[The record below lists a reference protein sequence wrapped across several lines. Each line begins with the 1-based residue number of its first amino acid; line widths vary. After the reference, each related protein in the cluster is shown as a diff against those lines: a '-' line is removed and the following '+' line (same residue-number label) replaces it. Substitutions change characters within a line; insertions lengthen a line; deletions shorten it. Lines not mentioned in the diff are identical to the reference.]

1 MRRRAALLV
10 PLVALTLALAGCG
23 GSEESQPLPETVE
36 GTLPAQTESA
46 TTEEQGGSTGGAEGD
61 AAAGKQIFDEQGCG
75 SCHTMEAAGSSGTV
89 GPNLDDLKPEFDAI
103 VAQVTN
109 GGGAMPPFKDS
120 LSEQQIKDVSAFVF
134 ESTHS

>member
-23 GSEESQPLPETVE
+23 GSEESQPLPETVQ
-36 GTLPAQTESA
+36 GTLPAQTES
-46 TTEEQGGSTGGAEGD
+46 TSTGDQGGSTGSAEGD
-61 AAAGKQIFDEQGCG
+61 AAAGKQIYDEQGCG
-75 SCHTMEAAGSSGTV
+75 SCHALEAAGSSGTV
-89 GPNLDDLKPEFDAI
+89 GPNLDDLKPEFAAI

>member
-1 MRRRAALLV
+1 VRRRAALLV

-23 GSEESQPLPETVE
+23 GSEESQPLPETVQ
-36 GTLPAQTESA
+36 GTLPAQSES
-46 TTEEQGGSTGGAEGD
+46 TSTEEQGGAGGAEGD
-61 AAAGKQIFDEQGCG
+61 AVAGKQIYDEQGCG
-75 SCHTMEAAGSSGTV
+75 SCHTLEAAGSSGTV

>member
-1 MRRRAALLV
+1 VRRRAALLV
-10 PLVALTLALAGCG
+10 SLVALTFALAGCG
-23 GSEESQPLPETVE
+23 GSEESQPLPDTVQ
-36 GTLPAQTESA
+36 GTLPAQTES
-46 TTEEQGGSTGGAEGD
+46 TSTEEQGGSTGSAEGD
-61 AAAGKQIFDEQGCG
+61 AEAGKQIFNEQGCG
-75 SCHTMEAAGSSGTV
+75 SCHTLEAAGSSGTV
-89 GPNLDDLKPEFDAI
+89 GPNLDDLKPEFAAI

>member
-10 PLVALTLALAGCG
+10 SLVALTFALAGCG
-23 GSEESQPLPETVE
+23 GSEESQPLPETVQ
-36 GTLPAQTESA
+36 GTLPAQSES
-46 TTEEQGGSTGGAEGD
+46 TSTQEQGGSTGSAEGD
-61 AAAGKQIFDEQGCG
+61 AAAGKQIYDEQGCG
-75 SCHTMEAAGSSGTV
+75 SCHTLEAAGSSGTV
-89 GPNLDDLKPEFDAI
+89 GPNLDDLKPEFAAI

>member
-36 GTLPAQTESA
+36 GTLPAQTEPA
-46 TTEEQGGSTGGAEGD
+46 TTEEQGGSTGSAEGD

-75 SCHTMEAAGSSGTV
+75 SCHTLEAAGSSGTV